1 MGMGV
6 CCWLVKAILARAAV
20 AQDAP
25 DREQLAGRTA
35 AASSWLAFPP
45 AGLRVPPRARGR
57 APPAL
62 PAPPMGVGGSSQDF
76 GPEVDLQFV
85 EEVLRVQSGEASS
98 AALSGRRLGPPEVR
112 KLCEALACTQTLKA
126 LELDSNKI
134 GDEGAASLAETLAG
148 GSDVS
153 FLDLTDNGIG
163 DAGAIALGSRL
174 GGNCSLRHLDLTSN
188 KIQGDGGL
196 ALGRMLTVNSGLRQL
211 ALCENPVG
219 AAGARAIGLAL
230 SENSSLRILSLR
242 ACGLGPEGAELI
254 AQGLRSN
261 TALVELSVGLNG
273 IGDGGAAAFAEVIR
287 MNRSVKEIYLD
298 DNGVEGF
305 GADLIA
311 KALVVNDCLQTLWLV
326 RNRLHLDVVEKF
338 ARIFPQHPSLK
349 RLGITCTDRLPGG
362 FANSMKQMQHGRK
375 QDSEQRAEKA
385 APVPQMPEECEEFHA
400 CDNDEPRAARRSHV
414 AERRINGSVHDLH
427 DNPLL
432 DCDNDE
438 PRARSIRSEESV
450 QELAATGHPGCAARE
465 KRSVSREAA
474 PFPSPSKAHQAA
486 QERMVQ
492 QLIMWDNTIE
502 IEDLP
507 EVHQLEAIPPIDV
520 SED

>member
-1 MGMGV
+1 
-6 CCWLVKAILARAAV
+6 
-20 AQDAP
+20 
-25 DREQLAGRTA
+25 
-35 AASSWLAFPP
+35 
-45 AGLRVPPRARGR
+45 
-57 APPAL
+57 
-62 PAPPMGVGGSSQDF
+62 MGVGGSHERPSSTAGSLPSSPGSSV
-76 GPEVDLQFV
+76 GPQF
-85 EEVLRVQSGEASS
+85 EDELARIRRGEAQIAS
-98 AALSGRRLGPPEVR
+98 LTGLQLGPPQVEA
-112 KLCEALACTQTLKA
+112 LCQALACTEATKA
-126 LELDSNKI
+126 LQLDQNQI
-134 GDEGAASLAETLAG
+134 GDEGTALLADALARDTT
-148 GSDVS
+148 SIN
-153 FLDLTDNGIG
+153 FLDLSGNGIG
-163 DAGAIALGSRL
+163 DAGSTALAARL
-174 GGNCSLRHLDLTSN
+174 GGNCALRHLDLARNDVS
-188 KIQGDGGL
+188 GGGGV

-507 EVHQLEAIPPIDV
+507 EVYQLEAIPPIDV